1 MKRILY
7 LLAAMIAT
15 VGVANAQIG
24 NGTSWFRSSE
34 ELKCISASGN
44 TFKFDMYGDGVTL
57 NKTGNN
63 QYSVTSNGSDSDFSS
78 TPTAEYRKMGDK
90 ELLLF
95 KDNKGNILKFYV
107 KDDFYEP
114 ETVRGVSMILNGDYV
129 DEQGTKYNFND
140 ENVTI
145 GGKKVMMTT
154 DPSDPFLVEIDYVTY
169 WWVVSTTGINL
180 YNITDGEEGTVPSQI
195 WHKLKNVSPKGR
207 WTCLSDQVVNEAML
221 WFFDS
226 NLLRIMRNEI
236 YARHGYVFSSADLK
250 AYFSKQPW
258 YKPLNNNGAVKLTPI
273 ENLNVELIKG
283 NIEARVGTD
292 DVEIEEGL
300 K

>member
-7 LLAAMIAT
+7 LLTAIIAT
-15 VGVANAQIG
+15 VGVANAQIAAET
-24 NGTSWFRSSE
+24 NWFRVAE
-34 ELKCISASGN
+34 ELNCTSASGN
-44 TFKFDMYGDGVTL
+44 SFKFNLDGDIVTL

-63 QYSVTSNGSDSDFSS
+63 QYSVSCKSESDFAP
-78 TPTAEYRKMGDK
+78 TPKAEYRKIGDK

-95 KDNKGNILKFYV
+95 KDNKGNILRSYV

-114 ETVRGVSMILNGDYV
+114 EMVRGIDMVLKGDYV
-129 DEQGTKYNFND
+129 DEKGTKYKIDGDFI
-140 ENVTI
+140 TI
-145 GGKKVMMTT
+145 GGKKVRILT
-154 DPSDPFLVEIDYVTY
+154 DPSDSFLVSIDDVTY

-180 YNITDGEEGTVPSQI
+180 YYVTDGDEGTIPGDL
-195 WHKLKNVSPKGR
+195 WHQLKNVSPNGR
-207 WTCLSDQVVNEAML
+207 WTCLSDEVVNEAML

-226 NLLRIMRNEI
+226 ELLRIMRNEI